1 MLALTSP
8 AWFCSRSAGRRTCAR
23 PSDAAW
29 SWPLPGQGGGKAIL
43 GPQLD
48 RLRETVTEVE
58 ARARELGLDWGE
70 VEFELVSPQA
80 LAALSA
86 YGLFPRFSHWSFG
99 RAYRRLRARQRHGE
113 RFFELVLPTQPVKA
127 YLVVGSPVQTK
138 LAVAHALAHADFLH
152 HNRHFRAVPAITP
165 KKLAQHAMLLRGYER
180 RYGLQS
186 VEAVLDAALALQSY
200 AQLEDGD
207 DLLALVARSAPDL
220 SEWQREVV
228 ALVRTES
235 LCLRAVELTRLTNE
249 GWATYWHTRIM
260 RALPL
265 KPNEI
270 PSWALLQAELL
281 RPRPPAINPYLVGFK
296 VFQTLAQKEPRE
308 RLFRIREEEND
319 ASLVERYLTA
329 ELVKELD
336 LFVFRA
342 LGGRW
347 VVTAP
352 AEEAEAVRQA
362 LVRQLGQAG
371 VPALEVV
378 DADYRGRKEL
388 YLRHRYD
395 GRPLAEPS
403 LALTLAHLYSLW
415 GRPVHLETAT
425 EARLLVY
432 TADRSG
438 VRISSARPQPPGGS
452 FRCCRAGR
460 KSGPG
465 VELPSMNL
473 CLAGVTKEN
482 ARFGSVKRS
491 HHQTL

>member
-1 MLALTSP
+1 M
-8 AWFCSRSAGRRTCAR
+8 
-23 PSDAAW
+23 
-29 SWPLPGQGGGKAIL
+29 
-43 GPQLD
+43 GPELD
-48 RLRETVTEVE
+48 RLRETVAEVE
-58 ARARELGLDWGE
+58 ALARELGLDWGE

-99 RAYRRLRARQRHGE
+99 RACRRLRARQRHGE
-113 RFFELVLPTQPVKA
+113 RFFELVLPTRPVKA
-127 YLVVGSPVQTK
+127 YLVAGNPVPSRV
-138 LAVAHALAHADFLH
+138 AVAHALAHADFLH
-152 HNRHFRAVPAITP
+152 HNRHFRTAPPLTP
-165 KKLAQHAMLLRGYER
+165 QRLAQHAILLRGYER
-180 RYGLQS
+180 RYGLPA
-186 VEAVLDAALALQSY
+186 VEAVLDAALTLQSY
-200 AQLEDGD
+200 VHPEGRD
-207 DLLALVARSAPDL
+207 DLLELVVRSAPDL
-220 SEWQREVV
+220 AEWQREVV
-228 ALVRTES
+228 ALVRAES

-249 GWATYWHTRIM
+249 GWATYWQTWIM

-265 KPNEI
+265 QPDEI

-281 RPRPPAINPYLVGFK
+281 RPRPPAINPYLVGFR

-336 LFVFRA
+336 LFVYRA

-395 GRPLAEPS
+395 GRPLVEPS

-415 GRPVHLETAT
+415 GRPVHLETTT

-438 VRISSARPQPPGGS
+438 VRISSARPRPPGGS
-452 FRCCRAGR
+452 CRCWR
-460 KSGPG
+460 
-465 VELPSMNL
+465 V
-473 CLAGVTKEN
+473 
-482 ARFGSVKRS
+482 
-491 HHQTL
+491 